1 MEAREGRGEHEEPPV
16 QVSRTQV
23 HEEWAARV
31 GNRAVN
37 ERRATETQ
45 GKGRTAGGS
54 LDGQLEA
61 VSREEGQGG
70 RSVCVELSA
79 GLWRRDT

>member
-1 MEAREGRGEHEEPPV
+1 MEVREGRGEREEHPV

-31 GNRAVN
+31 RNRAVN

-45 GKGRTAGGS
+45 GKVRTAGAS

-61 VSREEGQGG
+61 ASRE
-70 RSVCVELSA
+70 
-79 GLWRRDT
+79 